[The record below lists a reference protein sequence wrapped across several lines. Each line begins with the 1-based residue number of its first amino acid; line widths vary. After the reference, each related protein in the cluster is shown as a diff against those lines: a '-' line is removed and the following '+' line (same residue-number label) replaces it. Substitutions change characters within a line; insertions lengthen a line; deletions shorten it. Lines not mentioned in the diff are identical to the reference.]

1 MVRVQDKIVTF
12 FENDLSCPSPSLLFS
27 RFYGYLIS
35 AGVLPAPSLAPSLLS
50 LCSVPAMGS
59 EPCMSRDLWD
69 HAWSDIPE
77 TPHKAGAS
85 SSWILSSQTRRA
97 QAARRE
103 HRVPV
108 AAAASLRLLS
118 REGGRWSTLIAS
130 ALVSDWRSCRSTCL
144 DWPTGKWPGA
154 ETTKQAETQTQ
165 VGVPRLASPLPAV
178 AWSPGRCPQRMPRVP
193 ATCCA
198 EPEPVSLIGTN
209 GLPDGTFFFY
219 SFKTTTLPPCVPVSV

>member
-154 ETTKQAETQTQ
+154 ETTEQAETQTQ
-165 VGVPRLASPLPAV
+165 VSVPRLASSLPAV

-209 GLPDGTFFFY
+209 GLPDGTFFFLF
-219 SFKTTTLPPCVPVSV
+219 S